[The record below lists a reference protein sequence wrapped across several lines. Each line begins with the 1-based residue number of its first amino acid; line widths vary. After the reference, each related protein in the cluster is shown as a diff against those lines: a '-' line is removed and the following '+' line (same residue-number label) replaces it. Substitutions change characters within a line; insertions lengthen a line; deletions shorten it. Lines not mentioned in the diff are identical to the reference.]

1 MQPQLL
7 SAESVDHR
15 GQVIRNKDLLE
26 LLQVRLGVGDYL
38 FKHHSNQAVDVVW
51 KKMFNVNMYIMSPL
65 HVTNNLICR
74 SYIAVNSLCFSYLQ
88 CVGGDFTGN
97 PVFPLFLAVRPA
109 FSLKCIA
116 ARYSL

>member
-1 MQPQLL
+1 MQPQFL
-7 SAESVDHR
+7 SAESVDQR

-65 HVTNNLICR
+65 HVTNN
-74 SYIAVNSLCFSYLQ
+74 
-88 CVGGDFTGN
+88 
-97 PVFPLFLAVRPA
+97 
-109 FSLKCIA
+109 
-116 ARYSL
+116 